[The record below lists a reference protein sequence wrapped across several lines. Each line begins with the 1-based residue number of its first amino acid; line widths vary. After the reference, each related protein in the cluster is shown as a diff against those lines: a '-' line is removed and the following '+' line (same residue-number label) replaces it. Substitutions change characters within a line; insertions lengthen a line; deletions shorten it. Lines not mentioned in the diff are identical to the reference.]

1 MIGAELRGLV
11 SIYEDFRNLGLVLMG
26 AGALGWVGLG
36 EPAESAGW
44 AIGLGA
50 TAWLLSIVR
59 PKITFTKEKE

>member
-1 MIGAELRGLV
+1 MIGAKLRGLV
-11 SIYEDFRNLGLVLMG
+11 SIYDDFRNLGLVLIG

-36 EPAESAGW
+36 ELAESAEW

-59 PKITFTKEKE
+59 PTITFTKEKE